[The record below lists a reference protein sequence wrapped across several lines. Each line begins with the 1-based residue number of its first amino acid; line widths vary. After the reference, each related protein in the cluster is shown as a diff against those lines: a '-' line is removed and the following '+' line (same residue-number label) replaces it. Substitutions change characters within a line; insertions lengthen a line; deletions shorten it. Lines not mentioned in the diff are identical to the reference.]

1 MRMSLKIG
9 VGVVGGAGLFV
20 FLLPQGLML
29 IESLVLSTIFGS
41 VIGLS
46 SGFLSKKIVEED
58 ENYLPTYEE
67 VENDILMEDNS
78 ESMNRNV
85 EIDPPGYE
93 EREADR
99 LVVYEDIQ
107 IEENPPSYEEVTKEN
122 NLGNRDGKVSVSEVD
137 IDGGEGNKNKGL

>member
-9 VGVVGGAGLFV
+9 LGVVGGAGLFV

-58 ENYLPTYEE
+58 ENYLPTCQ
-67 VENDILMEDNS
+67 L
-78 ESMNRNV
+78 
-85 EIDPPGYE
+85 P
-93 EREADR
+93 
-99 LVVYEDIQ
+99 
-107 IEENPPSYEEVTKEN
+107 TT
-122 NLGNRDGKVSVSEVD
+122 
-137 IDGGEGNKNKGL
+137 